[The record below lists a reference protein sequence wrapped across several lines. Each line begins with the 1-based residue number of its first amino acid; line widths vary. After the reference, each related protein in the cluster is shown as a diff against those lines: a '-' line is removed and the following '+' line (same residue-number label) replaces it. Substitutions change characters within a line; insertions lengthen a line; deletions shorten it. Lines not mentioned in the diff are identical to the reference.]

1 MRPTLTRSLGIIS
14 LRGHNPPPST
24 LAGALPLAWLEGNL
38 SMAAAARILAAL
50 AALPLLGGNPAP
62 GAAEEPPPQ
71 YPERTRLLV
80 VRDGQGTETAVTTP
94 EQWRQRRQHILE
106 NMQRVMGPLPAPLS
120 TPFDLVVAERTDLGP
135 YERRKIS
142 FAAEAGDRL
151 TGYLLVPH
159 RAQRRPAVLCQ
170 HQTVKVGAAEP
181 VGLGGRPTLRYA
193 QELAERGYVALAID
207 YPNFGEYACDVY
219 ARGYASATMKGI
231 VNHRRA
237 IDLLCSLEEVD
248 PARIGVIG
256 HSLGGHNSLFIAAFD
271 ERVRATVTSC
281 GFCSFRTYKKG
292 DLAGWSHRGYMPRIA
307 ERYGADP
314 QRMPFDFPEV
324 LAAIAPRAVLV
335 VAPRHDDNFDHA
347 GVIECVDAAK
357 PVFELLGAP
366 ERLAADYPDAPHD
379 FPDESRARAYAW
391 LDRWLKP

>member
-1 MRPTLTRSLGIIS
+1 MPR
-14 LRGHNPPPST
+14 
-24 LAGALPLAWLEGNL
+24 
-38 SMAAAARILAAL
+38 AARIPAAIAAL
-50 AALPLLGGNPAP
+50 VLFGGRVTSLP
-62 GAAEEPPPQ
+62 AEEPPPQ

-80 VRDGQGTETAVTTP
+80 VRDAQGLETAITTS

-106 NMQRVMGPLPAPLS
+106 NMQRVMGPLPAPLKS
-120 TPFDLVVAERTDLGP
+120 PFDLVVAERSDQGR
-135 YERRKIS
+135 YERQKIS
-142 FAAEAGDRL
+142 FAVEEGDRL
-151 TGYLLVPH
+151 TGYLLLPH
-159 RAQRRPAVLCQ
+159 GARRRPAVLCL
-170 HQTVKVGAAEP
+170 HQTVKIGAAEA

-193 QELAERGYVALAID
+193 QELAERGYVALAVD
-207 YPNFGEYACDVY
+207 YPNFGEYACDAY
-219 ARGYASATMKGI
+219 ARGYASSTMKGI

-271 ERVRATVTSC
+271 ERVQATVTSC

-314 QRMPFDFPEV
+314 QKMPFDFPEV
-324 LAAIAPRAVLV
+324 LAAIAPRALLV
-335 VAPRHDDNFDHA
+335 VAPQHDDNFDHA
-347 GVIECVDAAK
+347 GVIECVAAAK
-357 PVFELLGAP
+357 PVFELLGASQ
-366 ERLAADYPDAPHD
+366 RLATDYPAAPHD